1 MSPLSPRFTLL
12 LLSVVLLLALSLRL
26 YRAGTYGVFFDEK
39 ATLLVSQGIVVEGYN
54 QKDVFGKAHFTPAE
68 FWRPKTPTD
77 YLEAIIRGDIG
88 NSPVYYL
95 LLHGW
100 LAVFGLSDWSLR
112 MPSVLFSTLT
122 VGLLFVFVRRH
133 FRSDALAL
141 VSATVAA
148 VEPFFVA
155 YSHMARN
162 YSMTF
167 FLTLLATHLFLLI
180 LEKAADTRS
189 AGGPATRP
197 PVAIGLY
204 VGYGLVFVLSVLSH
218 YLTVTVFLC
227 HGLYALLYLREV
239 RAWVALGLAGAVGLG
254 LLAGWFGYGG
264 GQYTFFTL
272 KAQADFYRNIALT
285 NPYGSEFGTI
295 LPATVPN
302 IAKRAAP
309 IFSDLFIITNGA
321 GAALTGLRNSAVAL
335 GLGGLATA
343 VMHRYRAVAKPPV
356 WVYVAVPVVLLAG
369 LPVYTVVPERLLV
382 LSAALPFVYLVGR
395 YIIDRTDEGQ
405 QRLVVGLLLL
415 TFVPTFFLLFMA
427 WRSGHTF
434 GITQRYSGFSF
445 PYVCILVAMALRQL
459 TTLRWW
465 FRVPLVAVLLVQSA
479 FIARLLG
486 NIYADVEP
494 KYTYF
499 SRARIPN
506 PYWSSARTL
515 VNRYVPGDTIVYPNR
530 QRAIYIEA
538 VETNTFP
545 ASVLDAQ
552 MTNLY
557 LPPDARYLQRI
568 DPAERDRIILI
579 KGKTG
584 EKITIFDFEGTTYR
598 Y

>member
-1 MSPLSPRFTLL
+1 MGA
-12 LLSVVLLLALSLRL
+12 VLLLAFGLRL

-54 QKDVFGKAHFTPAE
+54 QKDVFGKPHFTPAQ
-68 FWRPKTPTD
+68 FWRPKTTTD

-88 NSPVYYL
+88 NSPAYYVM
-95 LLHGW
+95 LHGW
-100 LAVFGLSDWSLR
+100 LAVFGLGDWSLR

-122 VGLLFVFVRRH
+122 VLLLFVFVRRH
-133 FRSDALAL
+133 FHSDALAL

-180 LEKAADTRS
+180 LEKAPTRS
-189 AGGPATRP
+189 T
-197 PVAIGLY
+197 PVGLY
-204 VGYGLVFVLSVLSH
+204 VAYGLVFILSVLSH

-227 HGLYALLYLREV
+227 HGLYALLYLRNG
-239 RAWVALGLAGAVGLG
+239 RAWVALGLAAGSGLG
-254 LLAGWFGYGG
+254 LLSLWFLYGG

-272 KAQADFYRNIALT
+272 NAQAEFYRSIALT
-285 NPYGSEFGTI
+285 NPFGSEFGTI

-302 IAKRAAP
+302 IAKKAAP
-309 IFSDLFIITNGA
+309 ILADLFIITNGL
-321 GAALTGLRNSAVAL
+321 GSALGGLRNSALAL
-335 GLGGLATA
+335 GLGGAAT
-343 VMHRYRAVAKPPV
+343 VVLHRYRAVATPPV
-356 WVYVAVPVVLLAG
+356 WVYGALSVLLLAG
-369 LPVYTVVPERLLV
+369 LPIYTVVPLRFLV
-382 LSAALPFVYLVGR
+382 LSAALPLFYLTGW
-395 YIIDRTDEGQ
+395 YITNCLDDRRK
-405 QRLVVGLLLL
+405 RLVIGLLLL

-445 PYVCILVAMALRQL
+445 PYVCILMAMGLRQL
-459 TTLRWW
+459 VTLRWW
-465 FRVPLVAVLLVQSA
+465 FRVPLMAVLLIQSA
-479 FIARLLG
+479 FVVQLLG
-486 NIYADVEP
+486 KIYDDVEP

-499 SRARIPN
+499 NHARIPN
-506 PYWSSARTL
+506 PYWSSAL
-515 VNRYVPGDTIVYPNR
+515 ELAKRYAPGDTIVYPNR
-530 QRAIYIEA
+530 QREIYIEK

-545 ASVLDAQ
+545 ASVFDAQ
-552 MTNLY
+552 LTNLY
-557 LPPDARYLQRI
+557 LPKDAPYVQRI

-584 EKITIFDFEGTTYR
+584 DRITIFDFEGTKYR